1 MQHRMN
7 SGNNNN
13 NKAKGRPKKEAT
25 SSAAVKSLAMQFL
38 AGKIG
43 TTRKTGREGEEE
55 KERERNR
62 CQMSLVRIGT
72 N

>member
-7 SGNNNN
+7 SGNNNNN

-43 TTRKTGREGEEE
+43 TTRKTRRAG
-55 KERERNR
+55 EREKGRGGETGAK
-62 CQMSLVRIGT
+62 CH
-72 N
+72 

>member
-1 MQHRMN
+1 MN

-25 SSAAVKSLAMQFL
+25 SSAAAAATVKSLAMQFL

-43 TTRKTGREGEEE
+43 TTRKTGREGEGE
-55 KERERNR
+55 KPVPNVI
-62 CQMSLVRIGT
+62 SSDWD
-72 N
+72 

>member
-7 SGNNNN
+7 SGNNNNN

-43 TTRKTGREGEEE
+43 TTRKTGREGEGE
-55 KERERNR
+55 KPVPNVI
-62 CQMSLVRIGT
+62 SSDWD
-72 N
+72 

>member
-7 SGNNNN
+7 SGNN

-25 SSAAVKSLAMQFL
+25 SSVAAAAVKSLAMQFL

-43 TTRKTGREGEEE
+43 TTRKLG
-55 KERERNR
+55 ERER
-62 CQMSLVRIGT
+62 
-72 N
+72 

>member
-7 SGNNNN
+7 SGNN

-25 SSAAVKSLAMQFL
+25 SSVVAAAAVKSLAMQFL

-43 TTRKTGREGEEE
+43 TTRKLG
-55 KERERNR
+55 ERER
-62 CQMSLVRIGT
+62 
-72 N
+72 